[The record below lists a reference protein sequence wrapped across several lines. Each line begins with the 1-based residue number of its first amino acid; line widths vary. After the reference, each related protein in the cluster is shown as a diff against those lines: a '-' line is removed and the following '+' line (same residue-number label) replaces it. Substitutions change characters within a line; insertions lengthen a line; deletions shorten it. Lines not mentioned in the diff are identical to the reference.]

1 MNNIN
6 EEYMINDAIERI
18 QNKIDS
24 SNRNNR
30 SFSHNIVVHTQI
42 TDDFPYAITI
52 VNKHFT
58 DAGYLIQH
66 INKNDCFRVRWD
78 RNKSYLNT
86 QPKKRNTQPNPN
98 KNKPQRAV
106 KDLNQIFKE
115 IDMEIERKARL
126 GYLNCKYHSKFAYG
140 KGNEIISKYTRE
152 GFNINCYINGIFIDW
167 HNPTAPHAME
177 VNKIATTAMINICNK
192 VSADININYNM
203 YKDTSNTFSLN
214 IGCHSKDTIQYIVS
228 KFDPNIFSFEYNVNH
243 GILNVTWR

>member
-115 IDMEIERKARL
+115 ID
-126 GYLNCKYHSKFAYG
+126 
-140 KGNEIISKYTRE
+140 KGLKNNLVTNDIN
-152 GFNINCYINGIFIDW
+152 NINSLSCLINETYHNDFLINYMTTSIYEQYKKLSDVELKYITNQIIDKYDGGYMKVVNNEYFID
-167 HNPTAPHAME
+167 NP
-177 VNKIATTAMINICNK
+177 
-192 VSADININYNM
+192 
-203 YKDTSNTFSLN
+203 LN
-214 IGCHSKDTIQYIVS
+214 IIEINS
-228 KFDPNIFSFEYNVNH
+228 
-243 GILNVTWR
+243 GIKKRPYKINWRE